1 MSTFI
6 LPVHLLQD
14 PLLQAGY
21 AGEDKGRDEVGGPA
35 DDLHAPD
42 IRYKTRLSDDKL
54 QTEIKKRGKGERK
67 CLICSF

>member
-21 AGEDKGRDEVGGPA
+21 AGEDQGRDEVGGPA
-35 DDLHAPD
+35 DDIYAP
-42 IRYKTRLSDDKL
+42 RVRHEARLSDDKL
-54 QTEIKKRGKGERK
+54 QTEIKKRGKGESE
-67 CLICSF
+67 CLIKNF